1 MQGRK
6 INKSAAEF
14 IAEKVRSDPG
24 NVCVLALGP
33 LTNIAMAFQ
42 TSPDVARDIVCFCLP
57 LSWISE

>member
-14 IAEKVRSDPG
+14 IADKVRSDPG

-42 TSPDVARDIVCFCLP
+42 MSPEVARDIVCSL
-57 LSWISE
+57 LSLN